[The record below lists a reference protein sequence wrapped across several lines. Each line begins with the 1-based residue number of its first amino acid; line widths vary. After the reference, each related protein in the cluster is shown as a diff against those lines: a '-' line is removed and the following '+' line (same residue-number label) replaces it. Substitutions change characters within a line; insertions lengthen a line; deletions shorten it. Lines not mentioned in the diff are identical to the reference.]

1 MVLLFPK
8 KNHNKRWKLEYFDTI
23 YKIYDWNKNL
33 AGYFCPNY
41 DMMNESEVNEKEYV
55 KNYDFDEETTVIDK
69 MNRENQKVF
78 GGNLMLPMIKL
89 YLLDNEEGINLDY
102 AISSLEDSTQRVKKW
117 KDWIQTNQVEFNLMN
132 SAMYT
137 SREDRNMLS
146 IVLGIGVHM
155 VLGEKELM
163 SILNPLL
170 NKLHENGMI

>member
-33 AGYFCPNY
+33 AGYFFPNY
-41 DMMNESEVNEKEYV
+41 DMRNESEVIEKEYV
-55 KNYDFDEETTVIDK
+55 KNYDFDEETTIIDK

-163 SILNPLL
+163 SI
-170 NKLHENGMI
+170 

>member
-1 MVLLFPK
+1 
-8 KNHNKRWKLEYFDTI
+8 
-23 YKIYDWNKNL
+23 
-33 AGYFCPNY
+33 
-41 DMMNESEVNEKEYV
+41 MNESEVIEKEYV

-69 MNRENQKVF
+69 MNKENQKVF

-102 AISSLEDSTQRVKKW
+102 AISSLEDSAQRVKKW
-117 KDWIQTNQVEFNLMN
+117 KYWIQTNQVEFNLMN